1 MFLYPKEGQFITV
14 GSRLQEVKPSHNQG
28 QDATTFD
35 WRSNRQTQGDKILQQ
50 AGFDLGIQQRMNQKE
65 RQMEGHIPNQQR
77 IVQTSSDVLWIVQF
91 TRNFSMD
98 DEHYLLRT
106 AS

>member
-1 MFLYPKEGQFITV
+1 MARQITQGRTHHRIKVKIYSAMFLYPKEGRFITV

-35 WRSNRQTQGDKILQQ
+35 WRSNRQTQGGKILQQ

-65 RQMEGHIPNQQR
+65 RQMEGHIPDQQK
-77 IVQTSSDVLWIVQF
+77 IV
-91 TRNFSMD
+91 
-98 DEHYLLRT
+98 
-106 AS
+106 